1 MLREIVSN
9 EWFTIL
15 LLISVV
21 LIAAAKLAF
30 TTRFVDFLTLVGNSR
45 YLKIYSRDQKFID
58 LFDGLLFLNLIISMS
73 LFTMVCIRHLSD
85 DLTNELGLFA
95 KIGIGIGAI
104 LLIKILLERLLGSL
118 FEIDELIDS
127 YLFQKISYRNYLG
140 LILVPINALVLYAIV
155 PSNSVIFIV
164 ILLLMFINVIG
175 IVTSFKSHQKS
186 LINNIFYFILYLCAL
201 EISPSIILYKWIMNE
216 LGILEK

>member
-30 TTRFVDFLTLVGNSR
+30 TTRFFDFLTLVGNSR
-45 YLKIYSRDQKFID
+45 YLKIYARDQKFID

-201 EISPSIILYKWIMNE
+201 EISPYIILYKWIMNE
-216 LGILEK
+216 

>member
-1 MLREIVSN
+1 
-9 EWFTIL
+9 
-15 LLISVV
+15 
-21 LIAAAKLAF
+21 
-30 TTRFVDFLTLVGNSR
+30 
-45 YLKIYSRDQKFID
+45 
-58 LFDGLLFLNLIISMS
+58 
-73 LFTMVCIRHLSD
+73 MVCIRHLSD

-201 EISPSIILYKWIMNE
+201 EISPYIILYKWIMNE
-216 LGILEK
+216 

>member
-201 EISPSIILYKWIMNE
+201 EISPYIILYKWIMNE
-216 LGILEK
+216 